1 MADRCILALARTT
14 VYHVCINKGRAIS
27 VVHMR
32 TKYHFGALSKN
43 GGKMETELETDR
55 EAGVV
60 REEEGTAEGEREPG
74 TISSA
79 GNEDK
84 EAKKEPEKVSSTL
97 SVVSQISYE
106 VE

>member
-1 MADRCILALARTT
+1 
-14 VYHVCINKGRAIS
+14 
-27 VVHMR
+27 
-32 TKYHFGALSKN
+32 
-43 GGKMETELETDR
+43 METELETDR
-55 EAGVV
+55 EAEVV

-97 SVVSQISYE
+97 SVVSQISLRGGIKLSALLDPLCILLHTCIPLRCQSKLLI
-106 VE
+106 